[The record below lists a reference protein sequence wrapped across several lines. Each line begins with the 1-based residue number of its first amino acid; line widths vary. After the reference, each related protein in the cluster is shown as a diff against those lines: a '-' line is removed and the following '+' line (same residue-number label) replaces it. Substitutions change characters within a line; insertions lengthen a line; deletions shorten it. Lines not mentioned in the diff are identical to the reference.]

1 MRRLLR
7 EKNDKDKELRR
18 LQQEQE
24 RLESRLT
31 SANVERTACLARSA
45 QLEHD
50 SREAKRGL
58 EVLQKQ
64 VCM

>member
-1 MRRLLR
+1 MLR
-7 EKNDKDKELRR
+7 EKSDKDKELRH

-24 RLESRLT
+24 RLEGRLT
-31 SANVERTACLARSA
+31 SANAERTACLARSA

-50 SREAKRGL
+50 AREAKRGL

-64 VCM
+64 V